1 MGSRCTLLRPGLVA
15 YQDALALQ
23 HRIADDVRAGGGDT
37 LILLE
42 HPPTYTLGVRGKQ
55 DHLLLSVDAF
65 HARGVDVVRTD
76 RGGDVT
82 FHGPGQIVGY
92 PIINLRARGMGPA
105 TYVRSIEQVI
115 IDAVARTGID
125 AGRVDGRPGVWTR
138 GAKIAAIGVR
148 VARGVTTHG
157 FALNVSTDLS
167 YFDHIIP
174 CGITDAT
181 VTSIQ
186 RVLGAAPVMRDVE
199 DALASAFEVVFGVEL
214 FEESVVVSSSDR
226 SEDLSLRRAA
236 PSSTDTARFPEVA
249 VGR

>member
-1 MGSRCTLLRPGLVA
+1 VGSRCTLLRPGLVA

-23 HRIADDVRAGGGDT
+23 HHIADDVRAGGDDT

-55 DHLLLSVDAF
+55 DHLLLSPDDF
-65 HARGVDVVRTD
+65 RARGAEVVRTD

-92 PIINLRARGMGPA
+92 PIVNLRARDMGPA

-115 IDAVARTGID
+115 IDALARFDID
-125 AGRVDGRPGVWTR
+125 ANRVEGRPGVWTR

-157 FALNVSTDLS
+157 FALNVNTDLS
-167 YFDHIIP
+167 CFDHIIP

-181 VTSIQ
+181 VTSMQ
-186 RVLGAAPVMRDVE
+186 RVLGRAPATADVQ
-199 DALASAFEVVFGVEL
+199 DALASAFARVFDAEVVETTTLTPQPPLPAVER
-214 FEESVVVSSSDR
+214 ES
-226 SEDLSLRRAA
+226 L
-236 PSSTDTARFPEVA
+236 EVA

>member
-1 MGSRCTLLRPGLVA
+1 MGSRCALLRPGLVA

-23 HRIADDVRAGGGDT
+23 HRIADGVRAGGDDA

-55 DHLLLSVDAF
+55 DNLLLSIDAF
-65 HARGVDVVRTD
+65 RARGADVVHTD

-92 PIINLRARGMGPA
+92 PIINLRARDMGPA
-105 TYVRSIEQVI
+105 TYVRSIEQMI
-115 IDAVARTGID
+115 IDALAQFGVD
-125 AGRVDGRPGVWTR
+125 ADRVDGRPGVWTR

-148 VARGVTTHG
+148 VSRGVTTHG

-181 VTSIQ
+181 VTSMQ
-186 RVLGAAPVMRDVE
+186 RLLGAAPDMRDVE
-199 DALASAFEVVFGVEL
+199 DALSSAFARLFDVVIDQHRDYGDRAGL
-214 FEESVVVSSSDR
+214 HRGSVTSVISVLQ
-226 SEDLSLRRAA
+226 SEHA
-236 PSSTDTARFPEVA
+236 EVA
-249 VGR
+249 VGH